1 MDISGE
7 IYLKYVAFLFVRSCR
22 VSSFRCSAYRT
33 KSEFV
38 VLWFV
43 CLFVCQSN
51 VIVQV
56 GARQNQHHSRYSV
69 TMHNL

>member
-7 IYLKYVAFLFVRSCR
+7 IYLKYVAFLFVRFCR
-22 VSSFRCSAYRT
+22 VSSFRCSAYRA

-38 VLWFV
+38 VLLFD
-43 CLFVCQSN
+43 LFVSQSN

-56 GARQNQHHSRYSV
+56 GARQNKHHSRYSV